1 MFSVTCVAPVNIA
14 LIKYS
19 THILGGKRNED
30 LILPINDSVSMTLRT
45 DEDCQEKNSANRQPD

>member
-14 LIKYS
+14 LIKYW
-19 THILGGKRNED
+19 GKRNED